1 MYLPAGLGEL
11 TYCMNIH
18 PGVTWPE
25 VRASLT
31 GPARKVKA
39 ALAPDAPFAIG
50 LRFSAQ
56 VVEDLKDPAARA
68 ELKSILATEGF
79 RPITVNGFPY
89 GDFHGVPVKA
99 EVYQPDWRQDARLT
113 YTCDLADLMADLA
126 NAAGLNAD
134 EPVSLSTVPGSFRP
148 LAAGAEA
155 AMADRYIRAA
165 AHCHGL
171 RIRTGITV
179 AIAIEPEP
187 HCFLETIAETV
198 DFFTDH
204 LFSQA
209 GIARMAEL

>member
-1 MYLPAGLGEL
+1 EEFREHLGGELTVTLLADLGTGVEVNTIDADLVAEAMDWLAGREAGCMYLPAGLGEL

-18 PGVTWPE
+18 PGVTWPK

-126 NAAGLNAD
+126 
-134 EPVSLSTVPGSFRP
+134 
-148 LAAGAEA
+148 
-155 AMADRYIRAA
+155 
-165 AHCHGL
+165 
-171 RIRTGITV
+171 V
-179 AIAIEPEP
+179 A
-187 HCFLETIAETV
+187 
-198 DFFTDH
+198 
-204 LFSQA
+204 
-209 GIARMAEL
+209 